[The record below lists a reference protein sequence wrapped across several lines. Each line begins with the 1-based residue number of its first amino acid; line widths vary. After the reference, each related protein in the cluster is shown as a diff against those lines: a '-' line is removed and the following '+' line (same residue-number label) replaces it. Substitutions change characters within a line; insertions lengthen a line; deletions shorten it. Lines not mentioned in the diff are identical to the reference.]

1 MDLGEYI
8 KQKTAQ
14 QELYKEAVSKEY
26 HRTNV
31 KDRIQQIQNGR
42 RHTRDKIL
50 NGIRNITNLSPI
62 TPISRDQSTVPKKV
76 AMNNMREKL
85 AKWRV
90 EKEKRKLEEK
100 KKARPVFKVS
110 HVPDKIELP
119 PPPPNFKSKFAPVDH
134 VFAPPKNIK
143 PIDITKTSNSLNK
156 PVKRLPNRAEK
167 NVRSNNQKSEIKG
180 FLNGKENKAKVIP
193 SKNLQA
199 ADEKKTTSV
208 KKNELVASSSGVL
221 RVIPSKDLQTT
232 NQKKAK
238 SNQKNVATASNSGD
252 SRVPSEDEAIN
263 QKSKITKT
271 VKGKENTAKVIPSK
285 NIQTANQKK
294 AKSNQKNVAVASSGG
309 DLRVPLEDQANNQKS
324 EITKTVKG
332 KENKAEVIPSKKLLT
347 ANEKKSK
354 SIQKNV
360 AVASSRDD
368 LRVPLEDQ
376 ANNQKSEIT
385 KALNDKEYEAEVIP
399 SKNPQTPNQKKAT
412 SIQKNVAVA
421 SSRDDLRISLE
432 DQPNNQKSEITIALN
447 DKEHEAEV
455 IPSKNQQ
462 TASQK
467 KATSIQ
473 KSVSIASSTGVL
485 RIESEVNI
493 SPSRP
498 ASMKQYRR
506 TPYKS
511 RRESEIFYS
520 DDEIC
525 LKSPAVKRSRTSFK
539 TPDKGSTPEFYD
551 LCTSTSDSG
560 GSFQC
565 VTMRRPLNIYRSRS
579 LIMSTTD
586 SGTPGSTDGSKGKAT
601 GVSGSSGT
609 RKSLRRSTK
618 NRRSSSIKSTS
629 KSPASR
635 KSQMKQLQKSSPP
648 AEIAATDTDESEAKA
663 KSVTTPEAKTVRLS
677 SSTVETPDQKG
688 SAPSAVY
695 VSPFVTISRGKNS
708 ARKEYHVRSSTGGT
722 LPGAEAATSPK
733 AGAQYFHEL
742 LNGEIE
748 RIEGIC
754 DEWNEYKNTNIP
766 EEAHDMIDSAIGLS
780 KLLIAQKFNQFRGL
794 INQCQIGGEERTV
807 SCQDLHGFWD
817 MVYLQ
822 VEDLNK
828 RFDNLNKLKENNW
841 REIITEK
848 KVVRTKRQRKTKTEA
863 SSKIKEMI
871 DAAKKKKK
879 QEQQGRTINDL
890 PVILAEGVKVDESQP
905 ILQSPRPS
913 PRRSVTKPGSSVRRS
928 LRASLLTNQ
937 LQQKRRNSSPGLVMM
952 NVSQM
957 IKSNDGL
964 TPCRSILKNT
974 QQSKSEK
981 RITKTVLF
989 KEDLEEERFGHY

>member
-1 MDLGEYI
+1 MMDLGEYI

-354 SIQKNV
+354 
-360 AVASSRDD
+360 
-368 LRVPLEDQ
+368 
-376 ANNQKSEIT
+376 
-385 KALNDKEYEAEVIP
+385 
-399 SKNPQTPNQKKAT
+399 